1 MSSTL
6 SSSTTSSKSQVGPA
20 WRGASYPVQVWVLTG
35 RSLRAL
41 LRDPRL
47 VIFNL
52 LHPLIMLL
60 VFSQVFGKAMLSA
73 VAEQG
78 GNYVN
83 YLMPAILVTTG
94 IGAAL
99 ESGVG
104 LITDMKNGVI
114 ARFRALPIHPSSV
127 LVARSLSDLVRTAA
141 QLTIVVVVAA
151 LLFDFSPAGGAS
163 GVTAALLLSLLVS
176 WSLTW
181 VFLAMAAWLRSE
193 EVMNSVGFLAMFPL
207 MFASNA
213 FVPIESL
220 PGWLQAVAKV
230 NPLTYTVDAARGLSL
245 ALPMENGPTAAVVV
259 STLLGA
265 LSVLLAVRGFR
276 RPT

>member
-1 MSSTL
+1 
-6 SSSTTSSKSQVGPA
+6 
-20 WRGASYPVQVWVLTG
+20 
-35 RSLRAL
+35 
-41 LRDPRL
+41 
-47 VIFNL
+47 
-52 LHPLIMLL
+52 
-60 VFSQVFGKAMLSA
+60 
-73 VAEQG
+73 
-78 GNYVN
+78 
-83 YLMPAILVTTG
+83 
-94 IGAAL
+94 
-99 ESGVG
+99 
-104 LITDMKNGVI
+104 
-114 ARFRALPIHPSSV
+114 
-127 LVARSLSDLVRTAA
+127 
-141 QLTIVVVVAA
+141 
-151 LLFDFSPAGGAS
+151 
-163 GVTAALLLSLLVS
+163 
-176 WSLTW
+176 